1 MSYHLSRFAKTIA
14 SYLDIFMTNTQE
26 HVKAADF
33 CIAKAGWSTVAEI
46 TLSEN
51 RFAVL
56 RRDGYDDY

>member
-1 MSYHLSRFAKTIA
+1 MIGDNV